1 MLRIVTATA
10 LSLASLVCLVVVAF
24 LWGVFGKSGG
34 GDPVAGGL
42 LLLMLACVGG
52 MWFAFSRRWHIL
64 AWLIAAAPV
73 ALIVLFLATFQLRMF

>member
-10 LSLASLVCLVVVAF
+10 LSLATIACLVVVAF
-24 LWGVFGKSGG
+24 LWAVFGKSGG

-42 LLLMLACVGG
+42 LLLMLAFIGG

-64 AWLIAAAPV
+64 AWLLAAAPV
-73 ALIVLFLATFQLRMF
+73 ALIALFLATFKLPMF